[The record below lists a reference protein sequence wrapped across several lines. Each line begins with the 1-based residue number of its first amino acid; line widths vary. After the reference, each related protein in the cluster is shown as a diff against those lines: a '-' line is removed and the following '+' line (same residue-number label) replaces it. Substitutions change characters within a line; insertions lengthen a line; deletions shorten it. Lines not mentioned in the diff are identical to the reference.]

1 VSDVFFCCYV
11 VCMGHVGLHIF
22 AVSLGCLVS
31 MVILAIARC
40 ILEPCLDN
48 LVWLFFFARSLVLQV
63 YCQSAVISG
72 DPL

>member
-1 VSDVFFCCYV
+1 
-11 VCMGHVGLHIF
+11 MGHVGLHIF

-48 LVWLFFFARSLVLQV
+48 LVWLFFLP
-63 YCQSAVISG
+63 
-72 DPL
+72 DPLFYRYIVRVL